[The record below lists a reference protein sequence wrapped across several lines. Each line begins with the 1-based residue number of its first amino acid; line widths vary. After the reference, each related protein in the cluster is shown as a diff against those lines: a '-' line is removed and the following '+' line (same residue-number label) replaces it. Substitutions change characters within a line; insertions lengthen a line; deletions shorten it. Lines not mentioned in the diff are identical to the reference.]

1 MLRLNIKVIPNAKVN
16 KLTEETGRIKVHLT
30 AKAVDGKAN
39 QALIEF
45 LAEHYKVRKSQV
57 SILRGQKARD
67 KVVEIRPD
75 QRAT

>member
-1 MLRLNIKVIPNAKVN
+1 MKLNIKVIPNAKVN
-16 KLTEETGRIKVHLT
+16 RLTEEPGRLKVHLT

-45 LAEHYKVRKSQV
+45 LAEHYDIKKYQISIIRGLKS
-57 SILRGQKARD
+57 RD
-67 KVVEIRPD
+67 KIVEIGPD